1 MDGGLRGG
9 GGALPKASHVA
20 AVAGAVFLAFVIWIV
35 SDVSLGVS
43 RAAID
48 DIVLLVLAVPAAVF
62 SAIAARSAR
71 GRLRMAWAAMAVGVA
86 AWAVGE
92 LIWTNYELVL
102 DEVPFPSVADGFFLV
117 FPLGA
122 CVALLLFPS
131 EYAGPFRGRVF
142 LDGLIVAGSLF
153 LVSWVTILG
162 PIYSIESTDRLLFVV
177 SLAYPVS
184 DVVVLTL
191 AAVVLVRSGP
201 EHRLTLTLL
210 TVGLACIAFSDS
222 LFTYLSAKNQY
233 ASGDVIDIGW
243 AAGLLLIAVAAAA
256 SRQTTHENSEAPELP
271 GWASIWLPYAPL
283 LLAGIVAAAKP
294 SALLRSEPVEVIA
307 GLLVLAVLARQFLA
321 VSENRRLLA
330 TVAEQALRDPLT
342 GLANR
347 ALFNERLDQAMEHR
361 ELDGVTVGVV
371 AVDLNDFKLVN
382 DNLGHPVGDDLLV
395 GVSNRLLNSVRS
407 GDTVGRLGG
416 DEFSVVVEGGPDTPN
431 LIAQRV
437 VDAFEQP
444 FLVGEHE
451 LLMRPSVG
459 LATAQP
465 EESGLSAEELLRRAD
480 LAMYMAKRARIR
492 GVQTY
497 NAEMQ
502 LGADTI
508 EAEIFSRTPGS
519 PEVVGVEAIRLLGDL
534 RHAIAHSELTLV
546 YQPQYELATGRI
558 VGAEAL
564 LRWPRPDGRVL
575 PPEEFL
581 PLVRRHG
588 LMASIT
594 ELVLNRALDDALSWR
609 AASVRLPVA
618 VNLFAPLLA
627 NLGIPGQIATAL
639 ADRGLDPTV
648 LTVEITEDLFLD
660 DLERTRT
667 VLEQLRHSGIRVA
680 IDDFGSG
687 YSALSYLRDL
697 PIDEVKLD
705 STFIAPIL
713 ADQRAAAVVQSVVEL
728 CHLLNLTTVVE
739 GVEDAETAARLRE
752 YGCDVGQG
760 YYFSPPVTSAELIEL
775 LRRSEPASTRS
786 S

>member
-1 MDGGLRGG
+1 M
-9 GGALPKASHVA
+9 
-20 AVAGAVFLAFVIWIV
+20 
-35 SDVSLGVS
+35 
-43 RAAID
+43 AI
-48 DIVLLVLAVPAAVF
+48 
-62 SAIAARSAR
+62 
-71 GRLRMAWAAMAVGVA
+71 GVA
-86 AWAVGE
+86 AWAIGE
-92 LIWTNYELVL
+92 AIWTHYELVL
-102 DEVPFPSVADGFFLV
+102 GEVPFPSVADGFFLI
-117 FPLGA
+117 FPVGA
-122 CVALLLFPS
+122 CAALLLFPS

-162 PIYSIESTDRLLFVV
+162 PIYAAEATDRLLFVV

-210 TVGLACIAFSDS
+210 TVGLACIALSDS
-222 LFTYLSAKNQY
+222 LFTYLSTKNEY

-283 LLAGIVAAAKP
+283 LLAAIVAAAKP
-294 SALLRSEPVEVIA
+294 SELLRSQPVEVIA

-347 ALFNERLDQAMEHR
+347 ALFNERLDQGMERR
-361 ELDGVTVGVV
+361 ERDGVTVGVV

-395 GVSNRLLNSVRS
+395 GVASRLLNSVRS

-416 DEFSVVVEGGPDTPN
+416 DEFSVVVEGDPDAPY

-437 VDAFEQP
+437 VEAFEQP

-459 LATAQP
+459 LATADP
-465 EESGLSAEELLRRAD
+465 DEPGLSAEELLRRAD

-502 LGADTI
+502 LGAQTI
-508 EAEIFSRTPGS
+508 EAEIFSRPAGP
-519 PEVVGVEAIRLLGDL
+519 PEIGGVAAIRLLGDL
-534 RHAIAHSELTLV
+534 RHAIANAELTLV
-546 YQPQYELATGRI
+546 YQPKFELATGRI

-564 LRWPRPDGRVL
+564 LRWPRPDGL
-575 PPEEFL
+575 LTPEDFL

-588 LMASIT
+588 LIT
-594 ELVLNRALDDALSWR
+594 AITDLVLNRALDDALAWQN
-609 AASVRLPVA
+609 ASLGLPVA
-618 VNLFAPLLA
+618 VNLFAPSLA
-627 NLGIPGQIATAL
+627 NLGIPAQITTAL
-639 ADRGLDPTV
+639 ADRGLDPRV

-660 DLERTRT
+660 DMERTRT
-667 VLEQLRHSGIRVA
+667 VLDQLRHSGIRIA

-705 STFIAPIL
+705 STFIAPIPV
-713 ADQRAAAVVQSVVEL
+713 DERAAAVVRAVVDL
-728 CHLLNLTTVVE
+728 CHTLNLTTVVE

-752 YGCDVGQG
+752 FGCDVGQG
-760 YYFSPPVTSAELIEL
+760 YHFSPPLTSDELLEL
-775 LRRSEPASTRS
+775 LRRSAPASTRS

>member
-1 MDGGLRGG
+1 M
-9 GGALPKASHVA
+9 PKASHVA
-20 AVAGAVFLAFVIWIV
+20 AAAGVVFLSFVIWIV
-35 SDVSLGVS
+35 SDVSHGPS

-62 SAIAARSAR
+62 SVIAARSAQ
-71 GRLRMAWAAMAVGVA
+71 GRLRLAWVAMAIGVA
-86 AWAVGE
+86 AWAIGE
-92 LIWTNYELVL
+92 AIWTHYELVL
-102 DEVPFPSVADGFFLV
+102 GEVPFPSVADGFFLI
-117 FPLGA
+117 FPVGA
-122 CVALLLFPS
+122 CAALLLFPS

-162 PIYSIESTDRLLFVV
+162 PIYAAEATDRLLFVV

-210 TVGLACIAFSDS
+210 TVGLACIALSDS
-222 LFTYLSAKNQY
+222 LFTYLSTKNEY

-283 LLAGIVAAAKP
+283 LLAAIVAAAKP
-294 SALLRSEPVEVIA
+294 SELLRSQPVEVIA

-347 ALFNERLDQAMEHR
+347 ALFNERLDQGMERR
-361 ELDGVTVGVV
+361 ERDGVTVGVV

-395 GVSNRLLNSVRS
+395 GVASRLLNSVRS

-416 DEFSVVVEGGPDTPN
+416 DEFSVVVEGDADAPY

-437 VDAFEQP
+437 VEAFEQP

-459 LATAQP
+459 LATADP
-465 EESGLSAEELLRRAD
+465 DEPGLSAEELLRRAD

-502 LGADTI
+502 LGAQTI
-508 EAEIFSRTPGS
+508 EAEIFSRPAGP
-519 PEVVGVEAIRLLGDL
+519 PEIGGVAAIRLLGDL
-534 RHAIAHSELTLV
+534 RHAIANAELTLV
-546 YQPQYELATGRI
+546 YQPKFELATGRI

-564 LRWPRPDGRVL
+564 LRWPRPDGL
-575 PPEEFL
+575 LTPEDFL

-588 LMASIT
+588 LIT
-594 ELVLNRALDDALSWR
+594 AITDLVLNRALDDALAWQN
-609 AASVRLPVA
+609 ASLGLPVA
-618 VNLFAPLLA
+618 VNLFAPSLA
-627 NLGIPGQIATAL
+627 NLGIPAQITTAL
-639 ADRGLDPTV
+639 ADRGLDPRV

-660 DLERTRT
+660 DMERTRT
-667 VLEQLRHSGIRVA
+667 VLDQLRHSGIRIA

-705 STFIAPIL
+705 STFIAPIPV
-713 ADQRAAAVVQSVVEL
+713 DERAAAVVRAVVDL
-728 CHLLNLTTVVE
+728 CHTLNLTTVVE

-752 YGCDVGQG
+752 FGCDVGQG
-760 YYFSPPVTSAELIEL
+760 YHFSPPLTSDELLEL
-775 LRRSEPASTRS
+775 LRRSAPASTRS

>member
-1 MDGGLRGG
+1 M
-9 GGALPKASHVA
+9 PKASHVA
-20 AVAGAVFLAFVIWIV
+20 AAAGVVFLSFVIWIV
-35 SDVSLGVS
+35 SDVSHGPS

-62 SAIAARSAR
+62 SVIAARSAQ
-71 GRLRMAWAAMAVGVA
+71 GRLRLAWVAMAIGVA
-86 AWAVGE
+86 AWAIGE
-92 LIWTNYELVL
+92 AIWTHYELVL
-102 DEVPFPSVADGFFLV
+102 GEVPFPSVVDGFFLI
-117 FPLGA
+117 FPVGA
-122 CVALLLFPS
+122 CAALLLFPS

-162 PIYSIESTDRLLFVV
+162 PIYAAEATDRLLFVV

-210 TVGLACIAFSDS
+210 TVGLACIALSDS
-222 LFTYLSAKNQY
+222 LFTYLSTKNEY

-283 LLAGIVAAAKP
+283 LLAAIVAAAKP
-294 SALLRSEPVEVIA
+294 SELLRSQPVEVIA

-347 ALFNERLDQAMEHR
+347 ALFNERLDQGMERR
-361 ELDGVTVGVV
+361 ERDGVTVGVV

-395 GVSNRLLNSVRS
+395 GVASRLLNSVRS

-416 DEFSVVVEGGPDTPN
+416 DEFSVVVEGDADAPY

-437 VDAFEQP
+437 VEAFEQP

-459 LATAQP
+459 LATADP
-465 EESGLSAEELLRRAD
+465 DEPGLSAEELLRRAD

-502 LGADTI
+502 LGAQTI
-508 EAEIFSRTPGS
+508 EAEIFSRPAGP
-519 PEVVGVEAIRLLGDL
+519 PEIGGVAAIRLLGDL
-534 RHAIAHSELTLV
+534 RHAIANAELTLV
-546 YQPQYELATGRI
+546 YQPKFELATGRI

-564 LRWPRPDGRVL
+564 LRWPRPDGL
-575 PPEEFL
+575 LTPEDFL

-588 LMASIT
+588 LIT
-594 ELVLNRALDDALSWR
+594 AITDLVLNRALDDALAWQN
-609 AASVRLPVA
+609 ASLGLPVA
-618 VNLFAPLLA
+618 VNLFAPSLA
-627 NLGIPGQIATAL
+627 NLGIPAQITTAL
-639 ADRGLDPTV
+639 ADRGLDPRV

-660 DLERTRT
+660 DMERTRT
-667 VLEQLRHSGIRVA
+667 VLDQLRYSGIRIA

-705 STFIAPIL
+705 STFIAPIPV
-713 ADQRAAAVVQSVVEL
+713 DERAAAVVRAVVDL
-728 CHLLNLTTVVE
+728 CHTLNLTTVVE

-752 YGCDVGQG
+752 FGCDVGQG
-760 YYFSPPVTSAELIEL
+760 YHFSPPLTSDELLEL
-775 LRRSEPASTRS
+775 LRRSAPASTRS

>member
-1 MDGGLRGG
+1 M
-9 GGALPKASHVA
+9 A
-20 AVAGAVFLAFVIWIV
+20 AAAGVVFLSFVIWIV
-35 SDVSLGVS
+35 SDVSHGPS

-62 SAIAARSAR
+62 SVIAARSAQ
-71 GRLRMAWAAMAVGVA
+71 GRLRMAWVAMAIGVA
-86 AWAVGE
+86 AWAIGE
-92 LIWTNYELVL
+92 AIWTHYELVL
-102 DEVPFPSVADGFFLV
+102 GEVPFPSVADGFFLI
-117 FPLGA
+117 FPVGA
-122 CVALLLFPS
+122 CAALLLFPS

-162 PIYSIESTDRLLFVV
+162 PIYAAEATDRLLFVV

-210 TVGLACIAFSDS
+210 TVGLACIALSDS
-222 LFTYLSAKNQY
+222 LFTYLSTKNEY

-283 LLAGIVAAAKP
+283 LLAAIVAAAKP
-294 SALLRSEPVEVIA
+294 SELLRSQPVEVIA

-347 ALFNERLDQAMEHR
+347 ALFNERLDQGMERR
-361 ELDGVTVGVV
+361 ERDGVTVGVV

-395 GVSNRLLNSVRS
+395 GVASRLLNSVRS

-416 DEFSVVVEGGPDTPN
+416 DEFSVVVEGDPDAPY

-437 VDAFEQP
+437 VEAFEQP

-459 LATAQP
+459 LATADP
-465 EESGLSAEELLRRAD
+465 DEPGLSAEELLRRAD

-502 LGADTI
+502 LGAQSI
-508 EAEIFSRTPGS
+508 EAEIFSRPAGP
-519 PEVVGVEAIRLLGDL
+519 PEIGGVAAIRLLGDL
-534 RHAIAHSELTLV
+534 RHAIANAELTLV
-546 YQPQYELATGRI
+546 YQPKFELATGRI

-564 LRWPRPDGRVL
+564 LRWPRPDGL
-575 PPEEFL
+575 LTPEDFL

-588 LMASIT
+588 LIT
-594 ELVLNRALDDALSWR
+594 AITDLVLNRALDDALAWQN
-609 AASVRLPVA
+609 ASLGLPVA
-618 VNLFAPLLA
+618 VNLFAPSLA
-627 NLGIPGQIATAL
+627 NLGIPAQITTAL
-639 ADRGLDPTV
+639 ADRGLDPRV

-660 DLERTRT
+660 DMERTRT
-667 VLEQLRHSGIRVA
+667 VLDQLRHSGIRIA

-705 STFIAPIL
+705 STFIAPIPV
-713 ADQRAAAVVQSVVEL
+713 DERAAAVVRAVVDL
-728 CHLLNLTTVVE
+728 CHTLNLTTVVE

-752 YGCDVGQG
+752 FGCDVGQG
-760 YYFSPPVTSAELIEL
+760 YHFSPPLTSDELLEL
-775 LRRSEPASTRS
+775 LRRSAPASTRS

>member
-1 MDGGLRGG
+1 M
-9 GGALPKASHVA
+9 PKASHVA
-20 AVAGAVFLAFVIWIV
+20 AAAGVVFLSFVIWIV
-35 SDVSLGVS
+35 SDVSHGPS

-62 SAIAARSAR
+62 SVIAARSAQ
-71 GRLRMAWAAMAVGVA
+71 GRLRMAWVAMAIGVA
-86 AWAVGE
+86 AWAIGE
-92 LIWTNYELVL
+92 AIWTHYELVL
-102 DEVPFPSVADGFFLV
+102 GEVPFPSVADGFFLI
-117 FPLGA
+117 FPVGA
-122 CVALLLFPS
+122 CAALLLFPS

-162 PIYSIESTDRLLFVV
+162 PIYAAEATDRLLFVV

-210 TVGLACIAFSDS
+210 TVGLACIALSDS
-222 LFTYLSAKNQY
+222 LFTYLSTKNEY

-283 LLAGIVAAAKP
+283 LLAAIVAAAKP
-294 SALLRSEPVEVIA
+294 SELLRSQPVEVIA

-347 ALFNERLDQAMEHR
+347 ALFNERLDQGMERR
-361 ELDGVTVGVV
+361 ERDGVTVGVV

-395 GVSNRLLNSVRS
+395 GVASRLLNSVRS

-416 DEFSVVVEGGPDTPN
+416 DEFSVVVEGDPDAPY

-437 VDAFEQP
+437 VEAFEQP

-459 LATAQP
+459 LATADP
-465 EESGLSAEELLRRAD
+465 DEPGLSAEELLRRAD

-502 LGADTI
+502 LGAQSI
-508 EAEIFSRTPGS
+508 EAEIFSRPAGP
-519 PEVVGVEAIRLLGDL
+519 PEIGGVAAIRLLGDL
-534 RHAIAHSELTLV
+534 RHAIANAELTLV
-546 YQPQYELATGRI
+546 YQPKFELATGRI

-564 LRWPRPDGRVL
+564 LRWPRPDGL
-575 PPEEFL
+575 LTPEDFL

-588 LMASIT
+588 LIT
-594 ELVLNRALDDALSWR
+594 AITDLVLNRALDDALAWQN
-609 AASVRLPVA
+609 ASLGLPVA
-618 VNLFAPLLA
+618 VNLFAPSLA
-627 NLGIPGQIATAL
+627 NLGIPAQITTAL
-639 ADRGLDPTV
+639 ADRGLDPRV

-660 DLERTRT
+660 DMERTRT
-667 VLEQLRHSGIRVA
+667 VLDQLRHSGIRIA

-705 STFIAPIL
+705 STFIAPIPV
-713 ADQRAAAVVQSVVEL
+713 DERAAAVVRAVVDL
-728 CHLLNLTTVVE
+728 CHTLNLTTVVE

-752 YGCDVGQG
+752 FGCDVGQG
-760 YYFSPPVTSAELIEL
+760 YHFSPPLTSDELLEL
-775 LRRSEPASTRS
+775 LRRSAPASTRS

>member
-1 MDGGLRGG
+1 M
-9 GGALPKASHVA
+9 PKASHVA
-20 AVAGAVFLAFVIWIV
+20 AAAGVVFLSFVIWIV
-35 SDVSLGVS
+35 SDVSHGPS

-62 SAIAARSAR
+62 SVIAARSAQ
-71 GRLRMAWAAMAVGVA
+71 GRLRMAWVAMAIGVA
-86 AWAVGE
+86 AWTIGE
-92 LIWTNYELVL
+92 AIWTHYELVL
-102 DEVPFPSVADGFFLV
+102 GEVPFPSVADGFFLI
-117 FPLGA
+117 FPVGA
-122 CVALLLFPS
+122 CAALLLFPS

-162 PIYSIESTDRLLFVV
+162 PIYAAEATDRLLFVV

-210 TVGLACIAFSDS
+210 TVGLACIALSDS
-222 LFTYLSAKNQY
+222 LFTYLSTKNEY

-283 LLAGIVAAAKP
+283 LLAAIVAAAKP
-294 SALLRSEPVEVIA
+294 SELLRSQPVEVIA

-347 ALFNERLDQAMEHR
+347 ALFNERLDQGMERR
-361 ELDGVTVGVV
+361 ERDGVTVGVV

-395 GVSNRLLNSVRS
+395 GVASRLLNSVRS

-416 DEFSVVVEGGPDTPN
+416 DEFSVVVEGDPDAPY

-437 VDAFEQP
+437 VEAFEQP

-459 LATAQP
+459 LATADP
-465 EESGLSAEELLRRAD
+465 DEPGLSAEELLRRAD

-502 LGADTI
+502 LGAQTI
-508 EAEIFSRTPGS
+508 EAEIFSRPAGP
-519 PEVVGVEAIRLLGDL
+519 PEIGGVAAIRLLGDL
-534 RHAIAHSELTLV
+534 RHAIANAELTLV
-546 YQPQYELATGRI
+546 YQPKFELATGRI

-564 LRWPRPDGRVL
+564 LRWPRPDGL
-575 PPEEFL
+575 LTPEDFL

-588 LMASIT
+588 LIT
-594 ELVLNRALDDALSWR
+594 AITDLVLNRALDDALAWQN
-609 AASVRLPVA
+609 ASLGLPVA
-618 VNLFAPLLA
+618 VNLFAPSLA
-627 NLGIPGQIATAL
+627 NLGIPAQITTAL
-639 ADRGLDPTV
+639 ADRGLDPRV

-660 DLERTRT
+660 DMERTRT
-667 VLEQLRHSGIRVA
+667 VLDQLRHSGIRIA

-705 STFIAPIL
+705 STFIAPIPV
-713 ADQRAAAVVQSVVEL
+713 DERAAAVVRAVVDL
-728 CHLLNLTTVVE
+728 CHTLNLTTVVE

-752 YGCDVGQG
+752 FGCDVGQG
-760 YYFSPPVTSAELIEL
+760 YHFSPPLTSDELLEL
-775 LRRSEPASTRS
+775 LRRSAPASTRS

>member
-1 MDGGLRGG
+1 M
-9 GGALPKASHVA
+9 A
-20 AVAGAVFLAFVIWIV
+20 AAAGVVFLSFVIWIV
-35 SDVSLGVS
+35 SDVSHGPS

-62 SAIAARSAR
+62 SVIAARSAQ
-71 GRLRMAWAAMAVGVA
+71 GRLRMAWVAMAIGVA
-86 AWAVGE
+86 AWAIGE
-92 LIWTNYELVL
+92 AIWTHYELVL
-102 DEVPFPSVADGFFLV
+102 GEVPFPSVADGFFLI
-117 FPLGA
+117 FPVGA
-122 CVALLLFPS
+122 CAALLLFPS

-162 PIYSIESTDRLLFVV
+162 PIYAAEATDRLLFVV

-210 TVGLACIAFSDS
+210 TVGLACIALSDS
-222 LFTYLSAKNQY
+222 LFTYLSTKNEY

-283 LLAGIVAAAKP
+283 LLAAIVAAAKP
-294 SALLRSEPVEVIA
+294 SELLRSQPVEVIA

-347 ALFNERLDQAMEHR
+347 ALFNERLDQGMERR
-361 ELDGVTVGVV
+361 ERDGVTVGVV

-395 GVSNRLLNSVRS
+395 GVASRLLNSVRS

-416 DEFSVVVEGGPDTPN
+416 DEFSVVVEGDPDAPY

-437 VDAFEQP
+437 VEAFEQP

-459 LATAQP
+459 LATADP
-465 EESGLSAEELLRRAD
+465 DEPGLSAEELLRRAD

-502 LGADTI
+502 LGAQTI
-508 EAEIFSRTPGS
+508 EAEIFSRPAGP
-519 PEVVGVEAIRLLGDL
+519 PEIGGVAAIRLLGDL
-534 RHAIAHSELTLV
+534 RHAIANAELTLV
-546 YQPQYELATGRI
+546 YQPKFELATGRI

-564 LRWPRPDGRVL
+564 LRWPRPDGL
-575 PPEEFL
+575 LTPEDFL

-588 LMASIT
+588 LIT
-594 ELVLNRALDDALSWR
+594 AITDLVLNRALDDALAWQS
-609 AASVRLPVA
+609 ASLGLPVA
-618 VNLFAPLLA
+618 VNLFAPSLA
-627 NLGIPGQIATAL
+627 NLGIPAQITTAL
-639 ADRGLDPTV
+639 ADRGLDPRV

-660 DLERTRT
+660 DMERTRT
-667 VLEQLRHSGIRVA
+667 VLDQLRHSGIRIA

-705 STFIAPIL
+705 STFIAPIPV
-713 ADQRAAAVVQSVVEL
+713 DERAAAVVRAVVDL
-728 CHLLNLTTVVE
+728 CHTLNLTTVVE

-752 YGCDVGQG
+752 FGCDVGQG
-760 YYFSPPVTSAELIEL
+760 YHFSPPLTSDELLEL
-775 LRRSEPASTRS
+775 LRRSAPASTRS

>member
-1 MDGGLRGG
+1 M
-9 GGALPKASHVA
+9 PKASHLA
-20 AVAGAVFLAFVIWIV
+20 AAAGVVFLSFVAWIV
-35 SDVSLGVS
+35 SDVSLGAS

-62 SAIAARSAR
+62 SAIAARSAQ
-71 GRLRMAWAAMAVGVA
+71 GRLRMAWVAMAIGVA
-86 AWAVGE
+86 AWAIGE
-92 LIWTNYELVL
+92 AIWTHYELVL
-102 DEVPFPSVADGFFLV
+102 GEVPFPSVADGFFLL
-117 FPLGA
+117 FPVGA

-162 PIYSIESTDRLLFVV
+162 PIYAAEATDRLLFVV

-210 TVGLACIAFSDS
+210 TVGLACIALSDS
-222 LFTYLSAKNQY
+222 LFSYLSSKNEY

-294 SALLRSEPVEVIA
+294 PALLQSQPVEVIA

-321 VSENRRLLA
+321 VKENRQLLA

-347 ALFNERLDQAMEHR
+347 ALFNERLHQGMERR
-361 ELDGVTVGVV
+361 ERDGITVGVV

-382 DNLGHPVGDDLLV
+382 DTLGHPVGDDLLV
-395 GVSNRLLNSVRS
+395 GVASRLVNSVRP
-407 GDTVGRLGG
+407 GDTVARLGG
-416 DEFSVVVEGGPDTPN
+416 DEFSIVVEGSPDAPH
-431 LIAQRV
+431 LIAHRV
-437 VDAFEQP
+437 VESFEQP

-451 LLMRPSVG
+451 LLMRPSLG
-459 LATAQP
+459 LATAEP
-465 EESGLSAEELLRRAD
+465 EEPDLSAEELLRRAD
-480 LAMYMAKRARIR
+480 LAMYMAKRGRTR

-497 NAEMQ
+497 NSEMQ
-502 LGADTI
+502 LGADSI
-508 EAEIFSRTPGS
+508 EAEMFSRPPNS
-519 PEVVGVEAIRLLGDL
+519 PEIGGVAAIRLLGDL
-534 RHAIAHSELTLV
+534 RHAIANSELSLV
-546 YQPQYELATGRI
+546 YQPKFEMATGRI

-564 LRWPRPDGRVL
+564 LRWPRADGRVL
-575 PPEEFL
+575 TPEEFL

-588 LMASIT
+588 LIASVT
-594 ELVLNRALDDALSWR
+594 ERVLNQALDDALSWQ
-609 AASVRLPVA
+609 AASFRLPVA
-618 VNLFAPLLA
+618 VNLFAPSLA
-627 NLGIPGQIATAL
+627 NLGVPAQIEAAL
-639 ADRGLDPTV
+639 SDRGLDPTV

-660 DLERTRT
+660 DMERTRT
-667 VLEQLRHSGIRVA
+667 VLERLRHSGIRIA

-705 STFIAPIL
+705 SSFIAPVL
-713 ADQRAAAVVQSVVEL
+713 VDERAAAVVRSVVDL
-728 CHLLNLTTVVE
+728 CHTLNLTTVVE
-739 GVEDAETAARLRE
+739 GVEDAETSARLRE

-760 YYFSPPVTSAELIEL
+760 YYFSPPVTSAELVEL
-775 LRRSEPASTRS
+775 LRRSAPASTRS

>member
-1 MDGGLRGG
+1 M
-9 GGALPKASHVA
+9 PKASHVA
-20 AVAGAVFLAFVIWIV
+20 AAAGVVFLSFVIWIV
-35 SDVSLGVS
+35 SDVSHGPS

-62 SAIAARSAR
+62 SVIAARSAQ
-71 GRLRMAWAAMAVGVA
+71 GRLRMAWVAMAIGVA
-86 AWAVGE
+86 AWAIGE
-92 LIWTNYELVL
+92 AIWTHYELVL
-102 DEVPFPSVADGFFLV
+102 GEVPFPSVADGFFLI
-117 FPLGA
+117 FPVGA
-122 CVALLLFPS
+122 CAALLLFPS

-162 PIYSIESTDRLLFVV
+162 PIYAAEATDRLLFVV

-210 TVGLACIAFSDS
+210 TVGLACIALSDS
-222 LFTYLSAKNQY
+222 LFTYLSTKNEY

-283 LLAGIVAAAKP
+283 LLAAIVAAAKP
-294 SALLRSEPVEVIA
+294 SELLRSQPVEVIA

-347 ALFNERLDQAMEHR
+347 ALFNERLDQGMERR
-361 ELDGVTVGVV
+361 ERDGVTVGVV

-395 GVSNRLLNSVRS
+395 GVASRLLNSVRS

-416 DEFSVVVEGGPDTPN
+416 DEFSVVVEGDPDAPY

-437 VDAFEQP
+437 VEAFEQP

-459 LATAQP
+459 LATADP
-465 EESGLSAEELLRRAD
+465 DEPGLSAEELLRRAD

-502 LGADTI
+502 LGAQSI
-508 EAEIFSRTPGS
+508 EAEIFSRPAGP
-519 PEVVGVEAIRLLGDL
+519 PEIGGVAAIRLLGDL
-534 RHAIAHSELTLV
+534 RHAIANAELTLV
-546 YQPQYELATGRI
+546 YQPKFELATGRI

-564 LRWPRPDGRVL
+564 LRWPRPDGL
-575 PPEEFL
+575 LTPEDFL

-588 LMASIT
+588 LIT
-594 ELVLNRALDDALSWR
+594 AITDLVLTRALDDALAWQN
-609 AASVRLPVA
+609 ASLGLPVA
-618 VNLFAPLLA
+618 VNLFAPSLA
-627 NLGIPGQIATAL
+627 NLGIPAQITTAL
-639 ADRGLDPTV
+639 ADRGLDPRV

-660 DLERTRT
+660 DMERTRT
-667 VLEQLRHSGIRVA
+667 VLDQLRHSGIRIA

-705 STFIAPIL
+705 STFIAPIPV
-713 ADQRAAAVVQSVVEL
+713 DERAAAVVRAVVDL
-728 CHLLNLTTVVE
+728 CHTLNLTTVVE

-752 YGCDVGQG
+752 FGCDVGQG
-760 YYFSPPVTSAELIEL
+760 YHFSPPLTSDELLEL
-775 LRRSEPASTRS
+775 LRRSAPASTRS

>member
-1 MDGGLRGG
+1 M
-9 GGALPKASHVA
+9 PKASHVA
-20 AVAGAVFLAFVIWIV
+20 AAAGVVFLSFVIWIV
-35 SDVSLGVS
+35 SDVSHGPS

-62 SAIAARSAR
+62 SVIAARSAQ
-71 GRLRMAWAAMAVGVA
+71 GRLRLAWVAMAIGVA
-86 AWAVGE
+86 AWTIGE
-92 LIWTNYELVL
+92 AIWTHYELVL
-102 DEVPFPSVADGFFLV
+102 GEVPFPSVADGFFLI
-117 FPLGA
+117 FPVGA
-122 CVALLLFPS
+122 CAALLLFPS

-162 PIYSIESTDRLLFVV
+162 PIYAAEATDRLLFVV

-210 TVGLACIAFSDS
+210 TVGLACIALSDS
-222 LFTYLSAKNQY
+222 LFTYLSTKNEY

-283 LLAGIVAAAKP
+283 LLAAIVAAAKP
-294 SALLRSEPVEVIA
+294 SELLRSQPVEVIA

-347 ALFNERLDQAMEHR
+347 ALFNERLDQGMERR
-361 ELDGVTVGVV
+361 ERDGVTVGVV

-395 GVSNRLLNSVRS
+395 GVASRLLNSVRS

-416 DEFSVVVEGGPDTPN
+416 DEFSVVVEGDADAPY

-437 VDAFEQP
+437 VEAFEQP

-459 LATAQP
+459 LATADP
-465 EESGLSAEELLRRAD
+465 DEPGLSAEELLRRAD

-502 LGADTI
+502 LGAQTI
-508 EAEIFSRTPGS
+508 EAEIFSRPAGP
-519 PEVVGVEAIRLLGDL
+519 PEIGGVAAIRLLGDL
-534 RHAIAHSELTLV
+534 RHAIANAELTLV
-546 YQPQYELATGRI
+546 YQPKFELATGRI

-564 LRWPRPDGRVL
+564 LRWPRPDGL
-575 PPEEFL
+575 LTPEDFL

-588 LMASIT
+588 LIT
-594 ELVLNRALDDALSWR
+594 AITDLVLNRALDDALAWQN
-609 AASVRLPVA
+609 ASLGLPVA
-618 VNLFAPLLA
+618 VNLFAPSLA
-627 NLGIPGQIATAL
+627 NLGIPAQITAAL
-639 ADRGLDPTV
+639 ADRGLDPRV

-660 DLERTRT
+660 DMERTRT
-667 VLEQLRHSGIRVA
+667 VLDQLRHSGIRIA

-705 STFIAPIL
+705 STFIAPIPV
-713 ADQRAAAVVQSVVEL
+713 DERAAAVVRAVVDL
-728 CHLLNLTTVVE
+728 CHTLNLTTVVE

-752 YGCDVGQG
+752 FGCDVGQG
-760 YYFSPPVTSAELIEL
+760 YHFSPPLTSDELLEL
-775 LRRSEPASTRS
+775 LRRSAPASTRS

>member
-1 MDGGLRGG
+1 M
-9 GGALPKASHVA
+9 PKASHVA
-20 AVAGAVFLAFVIWIV
+20 AAAGVVFLSFVIWIV
-35 SDVSLGVS
+35 SDVSHGPS

-62 SAIAARSAR
+62 SVIAARSAQ
-71 GRLRMAWAAMAVGVA
+71 GRLRMAWVAMAIGVA
-86 AWAVGE
+86 AWAIGE
-92 LIWTNYELVL
+92 AIWTHYELVL
-102 DEVPFPSVADGFFLV
+102 GEVPFPSVADGFFLI
-117 FPLGA
+117 FPVGA
-122 CVALLLFPS
+122 CAALLLFPS

-162 PIYSIESTDRLLFVV
+162 PIYAAEATDRLLFVV

-210 TVGLACIAFSDS
+210 TVGLACIALSDS
-222 LFTYLSAKNQY
+222 LFTYLSTKNEY

-283 LLAGIVAAAKP
+283 LLAAIVAAAKP
-294 SALLRSEPVEVIA
+294 SELLRSQPVEVIA

-347 ALFNERLDQAMEHR
+347 ALFNERLDQGMERR
-361 ELDGVTVGVV
+361 ERDGVTVGVV

-395 GVSNRLLNSVRS
+395 GVASRLLNSVRS

-416 DEFSVVVEGGPDTPN
+416 DEFSVVVEGDPDAPY

-437 VDAFEQP
+437 VEAFEQP

-459 LATAQP
+459 LATADP
-465 EESGLSAEELLRRAD
+465 DEPGLSAEELLRRAD

-502 LGADTI
+502 LGAQTI
-508 EAEIFSRTPGS
+508 EAEIFSRPAGP
-519 PEVVGVEAIRLLGDL
+519 PEIGGVAAIRLLGDL
-534 RHAIAHSELTLV
+534 RHAIANAELTLV
-546 YQPQYELATGRI
+546 YQPKFELATGRI

-564 LRWPRPDGRVL
+564 LRWPRPDGL
-575 PPEEFL
+575 LTPEDFL

-588 LMASIT
+588 LIT
-594 ELVLNRALDDALSWR
+594 AITDLVLNRALDDALAWQN
-609 AASVRLPVA
+609 ASLGLPVA
-618 VNLFAPLLA
+618 VNLFAPSLA
-627 NLGIPGQIATAL
+627 NLGIPAQITTAL
-639 ADRGLDPTV
+639 ADRGLDPRV

-660 DLERTRT
+660 DMERTRT
-667 VLEQLRHSGIRVA
+667 VLDQLRYSGIRIA

-705 STFIAPIL
+705 STFIAPIPV
-713 ADQRAAAVVQSVVEL
+713 DERAAAVVRAVVDL
-728 CHLLNLTTVVE
+728 CHTLNLTTVVE

-752 YGCDVGQG
+752 FGCDVGQG
-760 YYFSPPVTSAELIEL
+760 YHFSPPLTSDELLEL
-775 LRRSEPASTRS
+775 LRRSAPASTRS

>member
-1 MDGGLRGG
+1 M
-9 GGALPKASHVA
+9 PKASRVA
-20 AVAGAVFLAFVIWIV
+20 AAAGVVFLAFVAWIV
-35 SDVSLGVS
+35 SGVS
-43 RAAID
+43 HATTRAAID
-48 DIVLLVLAVPAAVF
+48 DIVLLVLAVPAALF
-62 SAIAARSAR
+62 CAIAARSAQ
-71 GRLRMAWAAMAVGVA
+71 GRLRKAWVAMAIGVA
-86 AWAVGE
+86 AWAIGE
-92 LIWTNYELVL
+92 AIWTHYELVL
-102 DEVPFPSVADGFFLV
+102 DEVPFPSVADGFFLI
-117 FPLGA
+117 FPVGA
-122 CVALLLFPS
+122 CAALLLFPS

-153 LVSWVTILG
+153 LVSWVTVLG
-162 PIYSIESTDRLLFVV
+162 PIYTADSTDRLLFVV
-177 SLAYPVS
+177 SLAYPVF

-191 AAVVLVRSGP
+191 AAVVLVRSGV

-210 TVGLACIAFSDS
+210 TVGLACIALSDS
-222 LFTYLSAKNQY
+222 LFSYLSAKNQY

-283 LLAGIVAAAKP
+283 LLAGVVAAAKP

-307 GLLVLAVLARQFLA
+307 ALLVLAVLARQFLA

-330 TVAEQALRDPLT
+330 TVADQALRDPLT

-347 ALFNERLDQAMEHR
+347 ALFNERLDQAMDRR
-361 ELDGVTVGVV
+361 ERDGVTVGVV

-382 DNLGHPVGDDLLV
+382 DTLGHPVGDDLLV

-407 GDTVGRLGG
+407 GDVVARLGG
-416 DEFSVVVEGGPDTPN
+416 DEFSVILEGGPDTPQ

-459 LATAQP
+459 LATAEP
-465 EESGLSAEELLRRAD
+465 EEPDQSAEELLRRAD
-480 LAMYMAKRARIR
+480 LAMYMAKRGRIR

-508 EAEIFSRTPGS
+508 EADIFSRPPGPS
-519 PEVVGVEAIRLLGDL
+519 EVGGVAAIRLLGDL
-534 RHAIAHSELTLV
+534 RHAIANAELTLV
-546 YQPQYELATGRI
+546 YQPQFEMATGRI

-564 LRWPRPDGRVL
+564 LRWPRPDGQVL
-575 PPEEFL
+575 TPEEFL

-588 LMASIT
+588 LMASVT
-594 ELVLNRALDDALSWR
+594 DRVLNQALDDALSWQ

-618 VNLFAPLLA
+618 VNLFAPSLA
-627 NLGIPGQIATAL
+627 NLGIPAEIGAAL

-660 DLERTRT
+660 DMDRTRI
-667 VLEQLRHSGIRVA
+667 VLEQLRHSGIRIA

-705 STFIAPIL
+705 SSFIAPIL
-713 ADQRAAAVVQSVVEL
+713 DDERAAAVVRSVVDL
-728 CHLLNLTTVVE
+728 CHMLNLSTVVE
-739 GVEDAETAARLRE
+739 GVENAETATRLRE

-760 YYFSPPVTSAELIEL
+760 FYFSPPVTSAELLEL
-775 LRRSEPASTRS
+775 VRRSAQAAARS

>member
-1 MDGGLRGG
+1 M
-9 GGALPKASHVA
+9 PKASRVA
-20 AVAGAVFLAFVIWIV
+20 AAAGVVFVAFVIWIV
-35 SDVSLGVS
+35 SDVSHATT

-48 DIVLLVLAVPAAVF
+48 DIVLLVLAVPAALF
-62 SAIAARSAR
+62 CAIAARSAQ
-71 GRLRMAWAAMAVGVA
+71 GRLRMAWVAMAIGVA
-86 AWAVGE
+86 AWAIGE
-92 LIWTNYELVL
+92 AIWTHYELVL
-102 DEVPFPSVADGFFLV
+102 DEVPFPSVADGFFLI
-117 FPLGA
+117 FPVGA
-122 CVALLLFPS
+122 CAALLLFPS

-153 LVSWVTILG
+153 LVSWVTVLG
-162 PIYSIESTDRLLFVV
+162 PVYTADSTDRLLFVV
-177 SLAYPVS
+177 SLAYPVF

-191 AAVVLVRSGP
+191 AAVVLVRSGA

-210 TVGLACIAFSDS
+210 TVGLACIALSDS
-222 LFTYLSAKNQY
+222 LFSYLSAKNQY
-233 ASGDVIDIGW
+233 TSGDVIDIGW

-294 SALLRSEPVEVIA
+294 SALLRSQPVEVIA
-307 GLLVLAVLARQFLA
+307 ALLVLAVLARQFLA

-330 TVAEQALRDPLT
+330 TVANQALRDPLT

-347 ALFNERLDQAMEHR
+347 ALFNERLDQAMDRR
-361 ELDGVTVGVV
+361 ERDGVTVGVV

-382 DNLGHPVGDDLLV
+382 DTLGHPVGDDLLV

-407 GDTVGRLGG
+407 GDVVARLGG
-416 DEFSVVVEGGPDTPN
+416 DEFSVVLEGAPDTPH

-444 FLVGEHE
+444 FLAGDHE

-459 LATAQP
+459 LATAEP
-465 EESGLSAEELLRRAD
+465 EEPDLSAEELLRRAD
-480 LAMYMAKRARIR
+480 LAMYMAKRGRIR

-508 EAEIFSRTPGS
+508 EADMFNRPPGP
-519 PEVVGVEAIRLLGDL
+519 PEVGGVAAIRLLGDL
-534 RHAIAHSELTLV
+534 RHAIANAELTLV
-546 YQPQYELATGRI
+546 YQPQFEMATGRI

-564 LRWPRPDGRVL
+564 LRWPRPDGQVL
-575 PPEEFL
+575 TPEEFL

-588 LMASIT
+588 LMASVT
-594 ELVLNRALDDALSWR
+594 DRVLNQALDDALSWQV
-609 AASVRLPVA
+609 ASVRLPVA
-618 VNLFAPLLA
+618 VNLFAPSLA
-627 NLGIPGQIATAL
+627 NLGIPAEIGTAL
-639 ADRGLDPTV
+639 ADRGLDPRV

-660 DLERTRT
+660 DMDRTRS
-667 VLEQLRHSGIRVA
+667 VLEQLRHSGIRIA

-705 STFIAPIL
+705 SSFIAPIL
-713 ADQRAAAVVQSVVEL
+713 VDERAAAVVRSVVDL
-728 CHLLNLTTVVE
+728 CHTLNLSTVVE

-760 YYFSPPVTSAELIEL
+760 FYFSPPVTSAELLEL
-775 LRRSEPASTRS
+775 VRRSAQAATRS

>member
-1 MDGGLRGG
+1 M
-9 GGALPKASHVA
+9 PKASHVA
-20 AVAGAVFLAFVIWIV
+20 AAAGVVFLSFVIWIV
-35 SDVSLGVS
+35 SDVSHGPS

-62 SAIAARSAR
+62 SVIAARSAQ
-71 GRLRMAWAAMAVGVA
+71 GRLRLAWVAMAIGVA
-86 AWAVGE
+86 AWAIGE
-92 LIWTNYELVL
+92 AIWTHYELVL
-102 DEVPFPSVADGFFLV
+102 GEVPFPSVADGFFLI
-117 FPLGA
+117 FPVGA
-122 CVALLLFPS
+122 CAALLLFPS

-162 PIYSIESTDRLLFVV
+162 PIYAAEATDRLLFVV

-210 TVGLACIAFSDS
+210 TVGLACIALSDS
-222 LFTYLSAKNQY
+222 LFTYLSTKNEY

-283 LLAGIVAAAKP
+283 LLAAIVAAAKP
-294 SALLRSEPVEVIA
+294 SELLRSQPVEVIA

-347 ALFNERLDQAMEHR
+347 ALFNERLDQGMERR
-361 ELDGVTVGVV
+361 ERDGVTVGVV

-395 GVSNRLLNSVRS
+395 GVASRLLNSVRS

-416 DEFSVVVEGGPDTPN
+416 DEFSVVVEGDADAPY

-437 VDAFEQP
+437 VEAFEQP

-459 LATAQP
+459 LATADP
-465 EESGLSAEELLRRAD
+465 DEPGLSAEELLRRAD

-502 LGADTI
+502 LGAQTI
-508 EAEIFSRTPGS
+508 EAEIFSRPAGP
-519 PEVVGVEAIRLLGDL
+519 PEIGGVAAIRLLGDL
-534 RHAIAHSELTLV
+534 RHAIANAELTLV
-546 YQPQYELATGRI
+546 YQPKFELATGRI

-564 LRWPRPDGRVL
+564 LRWPRPDGL
-575 PPEEFL
+575 LTPEDFL

-588 LMASIT
+588 LIT
-594 ELVLNRALDDALSWR
+594 AITDLVLNRALDDALAWQN
-609 AASVRLPVA
+609 ASLGLPVA
-618 VNLFAPLLA
+618 VNLFAPSLA
-627 NLGIPGQIATAL
+627 NLGIPAQITTAL
-639 ADRGLDPTV
+639 ADRGLDPRV

-660 DLERTRT
+660 DMERTRT
-667 VLEQLRHSGIRVA
+667 VLDQLRYSGIRIA

-705 STFIAPIL
+705 STFIAPIPV
-713 ADQRAAAVVQSVVEL
+713 DERAAAVVRAVVDL
-728 CHLLNLTTVVE
+728 CHTLNLTTVVE

-752 YGCDVGQG
+752 FGCDVGQG
-760 YYFSPPVTSAELIEL
+760 YHFSPPLTSDELLEL
-775 LRRSEPASTRS
+775 LRRSAPASTRS

>member
-1 MDGGLRGG
+1 M
-9 GGALPKASHVA
+9 PKASHVA
-20 AVAGAVFLAFVIWIV
+20 AAAGVVFLSFVIWIV
-35 SDVSLGVS
+35 SDVSHGPS

-62 SAIAARSAR
+62 SVIAARSAQ
-71 GRLRMAWAAMAVGVA
+71 GRLRLAWVAMAIGVA
-86 AWAVGE
+86 AWAIGE
-92 LIWTNYELVL
+92 AIWTHYELVL
-102 DEVPFPSVADGFFLV
+102 GEVPFPSVADGFFLI
-117 FPLGA
+117 FPVGA
-122 CVALLLFPS
+122 CAALLLFPS

-162 PIYSIESTDRLLFVV
+162 PIYAAEATDRLLFVV

-210 TVGLACIAFSDS
+210 TVGLACIALSDS
-222 LFTYLSAKNQY
+222 LFTYLSTKNEY

-283 LLAGIVAAAKP
+283 LLAAIVAAAKP
-294 SALLRSEPVEVIA
+294 SELLRSQPVEVIA

-347 ALFNERLDQAMEHR
+347 ALFNERLDQGMERR
-361 ELDGVTVGVV
+361 ERDGVTVGVV

-395 GVSNRLLNSVRS
+395 GVASRLLNSVRS

-416 DEFSVVVEGGPDTPN
+416 DEFSVVVEGDPDAPY

-437 VDAFEQP
+437 VEAFEQP

-459 LATAQP
+459 LATADP
-465 EESGLSAEELLRRAD
+465 DEPGLSAEELLRRAD

-502 LGADTI
+502 LGAQTI
-508 EAEIFSRTPGS
+508 EAGIFSRPAGP
-519 PEVVGVEAIRLLGDL
+519 PEIGGVAAIRLLGDL
-534 RHAIAHSELTLV
+534 RHAIANAELTLV
-546 YQPQYELATGRI
+546 YQPKFELATGRI

-564 LRWPRPDGRVL
+564 LRWPRPDGL
-575 PPEEFL
+575 LTPEDFL

-588 LMASIT
+588 LIT
-594 ELVLNRALDDALSWR
+594 AITDLVLNRALDDALAWQS
-609 AASVRLPVA
+609 ASLGLPVA
-618 VNLFAPLLA
+618 VNLFAPSLA
-627 NLGIPGQIATAL
+627 NLGIPAQITTAL
-639 ADRGLDPTV
+639 ADRGLDPRV

-660 DLERTRT
+660 DMERTRT
-667 VLEQLRHSGIRVA
+667 VLDQLRHSGIRIA

-705 STFIAPIL
+705 STFIAPIPV
-713 ADQRAAAVVQSVVEL
+713 DERAAAVVRAVVDL
-728 CHLLNLTTVVE
+728 CHTLNLTTVVE

-752 YGCDVGQG
+752 FGCDVGQG
-760 YYFSPPVTSAELIEL
+760 YHFSPPLTSDELLEL
-775 LRRSEPASTRS
+775 LRRSAPASTRS

>member
-1 MDGGLRGG
+1 M
-9 GGALPKASHVA
+9 A
-20 AVAGAVFLAFVIWIV
+20 AAAGVVFLSFVIWIV
-35 SDVSLGVS
+35 SDVSHGPS

-62 SAIAARSAR
+62 SVIAARSAQ
-71 GRLRMAWAAMAVGVA
+71 GRLRLAWVAMAIGVA
-86 AWAVGE
+86 AWAIGE
-92 LIWTNYELVL
+92 AIWTHYELVL
-102 DEVPFPSVADGFFLV
+102 GEVPFPSVADGFFLI
-117 FPLGA
+117 FPVGA
-122 CVALLLFPS
+122 CAALLLFPS

-162 PIYSIESTDRLLFVV
+162 PIYAAEATDRLLFVV

-210 TVGLACIAFSDS
+210 TVGLACIALSDS
-222 LFTYLSAKNQY
+222 LFTYLSTKNEY

-283 LLAGIVAAAKP
+283 LLAAIVAAAKP
-294 SALLRSEPVEVIA
+294 SELLRSQPVEVIA

-347 ALFNERLDQAMEHR
+347 ALFNERLDQGMERR
-361 ELDGVTVGVV
+361 ERDGVTVGVV

-395 GVSNRLLNSVRS
+395 GVASRLLNSVRS

-416 DEFSVVVEGGPDTPN
+416 DEFSVVVEGDPDAPY

-437 VDAFEQP
+437 VEAFEQP

-459 LATAQP
+459 LATADP
-465 EESGLSAEELLRRAD
+465 DEPGLSAEELLRRAD

-502 LGADTI
+502 LGAQTI
-508 EAEIFSRTPGS
+508 EAEIFSRPAGP
-519 PEVVGVEAIRLLGDL
+519 PEIGGVAAIRLLGDL
-534 RHAIAHSELTLV
+534 RHAIANAELTLV
-546 YQPQYELATGRI
+546 YQPKFELATGRI

-564 LRWPRPDGRVL
+564 LRWPRPDGL
-575 PPEEFL
+575 LTPEDFL

-588 LMASIT
+588 LIT
-594 ELVLNRALDDALSWR
+594 AITDLVLNRALDDALAWQS
-609 AASVRLPVA
+609 ASLGLPVA
-618 VNLFAPLLA
+618 VNLFAPSLA
-627 NLGIPGQIATAL
+627 NLGIPAQITTAL
-639 ADRGLDPTV
+639 ADRGLDPRV

-660 DLERTRT
+660 DMERTRT
-667 VLEQLRHSGIRVA
+667 VLDQLRHSGIRIA

-705 STFIAPIL
+705 STFIAPIPV
-713 ADQRAAAVVQSVVEL
+713 DERAAAVVRAVVDL
-728 CHLLNLTTVVE
+728 CHTLNLTTVVE

-752 YGCDVGQG
+752 FGCDVGQG
-760 YYFSPPVTSAELIEL
+760 YHFSPPLTSDELLEL
-775 LRRSEPASTRS
+775 LRRSAPASTRS

>member
-1 MDGGLRGG
+1 M
-9 GGALPKASHVA
+9 PKASHVA
-20 AVAGAVFLAFVIWIV
+20 AAAGVVFLSFVIWIV
-35 SDVSLGVS
+35 SDVSHGPS

-62 SAIAARSAR
+62 SVIAARSAQ
-71 GRLRMAWAAMAVGVA
+71 GRLRMAWVAMAIGVA
-86 AWAVGE
+86 AWAIGE
-92 LIWTNYELVL
+92 AIWTHYELVL
-102 DEVPFPSVADGFFLV
+102 GEVPFPSVADGFFLI
-117 FPLGA
+117 FPVGA
-122 CVALLLFPS
+122 CAALLLFPS

-162 PIYSIESTDRLLFVV
+162 PIYAAEATDRLLFVV

-210 TVGLACIAFSDS
+210 TVGLACIALSDS
-222 LFTYLSAKNQY
+222 LFTYLSTKNEY

-283 LLAGIVAAAKP
+283 LLAAIVAAAKP
-294 SALLRSEPVEVIA
+294 SELLRSQPVEVIA

-347 ALFNERLDQAMEHR
+347 ALFNERLDQGMERR
-361 ELDGVTVGVV
+361 ERDGVTVGVV

-395 GVSNRLLNSVRS
+395 GVASRLLNSVRS

-416 DEFSVVVEGGPDTPN
+416 DEFSVVVEGDADAPY

-437 VDAFEQP
+437 VEAFEQP

-459 LATAQP
+459 LATADP
-465 EESGLSAEELLRRAD
+465 DEPGLSAEELLRRAD

-502 LGADTI
+502 LGAQTI
-508 EAEIFSRTPGS
+508 EAEIFSRPAGP
-519 PEVVGVEAIRLLGDL
+519 PEIGGVAAIRLLGDL
-534 RHAIAHSELTLV
+534 RHAIANAELTLV
-546 YQPQYELATGRI
+546 YQPKFELATGRI

-564 LRWPRPDGRVL
+564 LRWPRPDGL
-575 PPEEFL
+575 LTPEDFL

-588 LMASIT
+588 LIT
-594 ELVLNRALDDALSWR
+594 AITDLVLNRALDDALAWQN
-609 AASVRLPVA
+609 ASLGLPVA
-618 VNLFAPLLA
+618 VNLFAPSLA
-627 NLGIPGQIATAL
+627 NLGIPAQITTAL
-639 ADRGLDPTV
+639 ADRGLDPRV

-660 DLERTRT
+660 DMERTRT
-667 VLEQLRHSGIRVA
+667 VLDQLRHSGIRIA

-705 STFIAPIL
+705 STFIAPIPV
-713 ADQRAAAVVQSVVEL
+713 DERAAAVVRAVVDL
-728 CHLLNLTTVVE
+728 CHTLNLTTVVE

-752 YGCDVGQG
+752 FGCDVGQG
-760 YYFSPPVTSAELIEL
+760 YHFSPPLTSDELLEL
-775 LRRSEPASTRS
+775 LRRSAPASTRS

>member
-1 MDGGLRGG
+1 M
-9 GGALPKASHVA
+9 PKASHVA
-20 AVAGAVFLAFVIWIV
+20 AAAGVVFLSFVIWIV
-35 SDVSLGVS
+35 SDVSHGPS

-62 SAIAARSAR
+62 SVIAARSAQ
-71 GRLRMAWAAMAVGVA
+71 GRLRMAWVAMAIGVA
-86 AWAVGE
+86 AWAIGE
-92 LIWTNYELVL
+92 AIWTHYELVL
-102 DEVPFPSVADGFFLV
+102 GEVPFPSVADGFFLI
-117 FPLGA
+117 FPVGA
-122 CVALLLFPS
+122 CAALLLFPS

-162 PIYSIESTDRLLFVV
+162 PIYAAEATDRLLFVV

-210 TVGLACIAFSDS
+210 TVGLACIALSDS
-222 LFTYLSAKNQY
+222 LFTYLSTKNEY

-283 LLAGIVAAAKP
+283 LLAAIVAAAKP
-294 SALLRSEPVEVIA
+294 SELLRSQPVEVIA

-347 ALFNERLDQAMEHR
+347 ALFNERLDQGMERR
-361 ELDGVTVGVV
+361 ERDGVTVGVV

-395 GVSNRLLNSVRS
+395 GVASRLLNSVRS

-416 DEFSVVVEGGPDTPN
+416 DEFSVVVEGDADAPY

-437 VDAFEQP
+437 VEAFEQP

-459 LATAQP
+459 LATADP
-465 EESGLSAEELLRRAD
+465 DEPGLSAEELLRRAD

-502 LGADTI
+502 LGAQSI
-508 EAEIFSRTPGS
+508 EAEIFSRPAGP
-519 PEVVGVEAIRLLGDL
+519 PEIGGVAAIRLLGDL
-534 RHAIAHSELTLV
+534 RHAIANAELTLV
-546 YQPQYELATGRI
+546 YQPKFELATGRI

-564 LRWPRPDGRVL
+564 LRWPRPDGL
-575 PPEEFL
+575 LTPEDFL

-588 LMASIT
+588 LIT
-594 ELVLNRALDDALSWR
+594 AITDLVLNRALDDALAWQN
-609 AASVRLPVA
+609 ASLGLPVA
-618 VNLFAPLLA
+618 VNLFAPSLA
-627 NLGIPGQIATAL
+627 NLGIPAQITTAL
-639 ADRGLDPTV
+639 ADRGLDPRV

-660 DLERTRT
+660 DMERTRT
-667 VLEQLRHSGIRVA
+667 VLDQLRYSGIRIA

-705 STFIAPIL
+705 STFIAPIPV
-713 ADQRAAAVVQSVVEL
+713 DERAAAVVRAVVDL
-728 CHLLNLTTVVE
+728 CHTLNLTTVVE

-752 YGCDVGQG
+752 FGCDVGQG
-760 YYFSPPVTSAELIEL
+760 YHFSPPLTSDELLEL
-775 LRRSEPASTRS
+775 LRRSAPASTRS

>member
-1 MDGGLRGG
+1 M
-9 GGALPKASHVA
+9 PKASHVA
-20 AVAGAVFLAFVIWIV
+20 AAAGVVFLSFVIWIV
-35 SDVSLGVS
+35 SDVSHGPS

-62 SAIAARSAR
+62 SVIAARSAQ
-71 GRLRMAWAAMAVGVA
+71 GRLRLAWVAMAIGVA
-86 AWAVGE
+86 AWAIGE
-92 LIWTNYELVL
+92 AIWTHYELVL
-102 DEVPFPSVADGFFLV
+102 GEVPFPSVADGFFLI
-117 FPLGA
+117 FPVGA
-122 CVALLLFPS
+122 CAALLLFPS

-162 PIYSIESTDRLLFVV
+162 PIYAAEATDRLLFVV

-210 TVGLACIAFSDS
+210 TVGLACIALSDS
-222 LFTYLSAKNQY
+222 LFTYLSTKNEY

-283 LLAGIVAAAKP
+283 LLAAIVAAAKP
-294 SALLRSEPVEVIA
+294 SELLRSQPVEVIA

-347 ALFNERLDQAMEHR
+347 ALFNERLDQGMERR
-361 ELDGVTVGVV
+361 ERDGVTVGVV

-395 GVSNRLLNSVRS
+395 GVASRLLNSVRS

-416 DEFSVVVEGGPDTPN
+416 DEFSVVVEGDADAPY

-437 VDAFEQP
+437 VEAFEQP

-459 LATAQP
+459 LATADP
-465 EESGLSAEELLRRAD
+465 DEPGLSAEELLRRAD

-502 LGADTI
+502 LGAQTI
-508 EAEIFSRTPGS
+508 EAEIFSRPAGP
-519 PEVVGVEAIRLLGDL
+519 PEIGGVAAIRLLGDL
-534 RHAIAHSELTLV
+534 RHAIANAELTLV
-546 YQPQYELATGRI
+546 YQPKFELATGRI

-564 LRWPRPDGRVL
+564 LRWPRPDGL
-575 PPEEFL
+575 LTPEDFL

-588 LMASIT
+588 LIT
-594 ELVLNRALDDALSWR
+594 AITDLVLNRALDDALAWQN
-609 AASVRLPVA
+609 ASLGLPVA
-618 VNLFAPLLA
+618 VNLFAPSLA
-627 NLGIPGQIATAL
+627 NLGIPAQITAAL
-639 ADRGLDPTV
+639 ADRGLDPRV

-660 DLERTRT
+660 DMERTRT
-667 VLEQLRHSGIRVA
+667 VLDQLRYSGIRIA

-705 STFIAPIL
+705 STFIAPIPV
-713 ADQRAAAVVQSVVEL
+713 DERAAAVVRAVVDL
-728 CHLLNLTTVVE
+728 CHTLNLTTVVE

-752 YGCDVGQG
+752 FGCDVGQG
-760 YYFSPPVTSAELIEL
+760 YHFSPPLTSDELLEL
-775 LRRSEPASTRS
+775 LRRSAPASTRS

>member
-1 MDGGLRGG
+1 M
-9 GGALPKASHVA
+9 PKASHVA
-20 AVAGAVFLAFVIWIV
+20 AAAGVVFLSFVIWIV
-35 SDVSLGVS
+35 SDVSHGPS

-62 SAIAARSAR
+62 SVIAARSAQ
-71 GRLRMAWAAMAVGVA
+71 GRLRMAWVAMAIGVA
-86 AWAVGE
+86 AWAIGE
-92 LIWTNYELVL
+92 AIWTHYELVL
-102 DEVPFPSVADGFFLV
+102 REVPFPSVADGFFLL
-117 FPLGA
+117 FPVGA

-162 PIYSIESTDRLLFVV
+162 PIYAAEATDRLLFVV

-210 TVGLACIAFSDS
+210 TVGLACIALSDS
-222 LFTYLSAKNQY
+222 LFTYLSTKNEY

-283 LLAGIVAAAKP
+283 LLAAIVAAAKP
-294 SALLRSEPVEVIA
+294 SELLRSQPVEVIA

-347 ALFNERLDQAMEHR
+347 ALFNERLDQGMERR
-361 ELDGVTVGVV
+361 ERDGVTVGVV

-395 GVSNRLLNSVRS
+395 GVASRLLNSVRS

-416 DEFSVVVEGGPDTPN
+416 DEFSVVVEGDPDAPY

-437 VDAFEQP
+437 VEAFEQP

-459 LATAQP
+459 LATADP
-465 EESGLSAEELLRRAD
+465 DEPGLSAEELLRRAD

-502 LGADTI
+502 LGAQTI
-508 EAEIFSRTPGS
+508 EAEIFSRPAGP
-519 PEVVGVEAIRLLGDL
+519 PEIGGVAAIRLLGDL
-534 RHAIAHSELTLV
+534 RHAIANAELTLV
-546 YQPQYELATGRI
+546 YQPKFELATGRI

-564 LRWPRPDGRVL
+564 LRWPRPDGL
-575 PPEEFL
+575 LTPEDFL

-588 LMASIT
+588 LIT
-594 ELVLNRALDDALSWR
+594 AITDLVLNRALDDALAWQN
-609 AASVRLPVA
+609 ASLGLPVA
-618 VNLFAPLLA
+618 VNLFAPSLA
-627 NLGIPGQIATAL
+627 NLGIPAQITTAL
-639 ADRGLDPTV
+639 ADRGLDPRV

-660 DLERTRT
+660 DMERTRT
-667 VLEQLRHSGIRVA
+667 VLDQLRHSGIRIA

-705 STFIAPIL
+705 STFIAPIPV
-713 ADQRAAAVVQSVVEL
+713 DERAAAVVRAVVDL
-728 CHLLNLTTVVE
+728 CHTLNLTTVVE

-752 YGCDVGQG
+752 FGCDVGQG
-760 YYFSPPVTSAELIEL
+760 YHFSPPLTSDELLEL
-775 LRRSEPASTRS
+775 LRRSAPASTRS